1 MFNREMRV
9 KIGEKEY
16 DDDCLNKMLKE
27 ERERVMTEFERK
39 KKGNEVLIKRCKSQL
54 VDKLD
59 KLVEKYKREN
69 MERKRKSEM
78 FMVELVNTCSKV
90 SE

>member
-1 MFNREMRV
+1 MRDR
-9 KIGEKEY
+9 IGEKEFE
-16 DDDCLNKMLKE
+16 DDDLNKMLKE
-27 ERERVMTEFERK
+27 ERERVMKEFERN
-39 KKGNEVLIKRCKSQL
+39 KKGNESLIKRCRSQL

-59 KLVEKYKREN
+59 KLVEKYLREN
-69 MERKRKSEM
+69 MERKRKNEM

>member
-1 MFNREMRV
+1 MRD
-9 KIGEKEY
+9 KIGEKEFE
-16 DDDCLNKMLKE
+16 DDCLNKMLKE
-27 ERERVMTEFERK
+27 ERERVMKEFEAK
-39 KKGNEVLIKRCKSQL
+39 KKGNESLIKRCRSQL

-59 KLVEKYKREN
+59 KLVEKYLREN

-78 FMVELVNTCSKV
+78 FMGELVTECSKV

>member
-1 MFNREMRV
+1 MRD
-9 KIGEKEY
+9 KIGEKEFE
-16 DDDCLNKMLKE
+16 DDGLNKMLKE
-27 ERERVMTEFERK
+27 ERERVMNEFEAN
-39 KKGNEVLIKRCKSQL
+39 KKGNESLIKRCRSQL

-59 KLVEKYKREN
+59 NLVEKYMREN

-78 FMVELVNTCSKV
+78 FMGELVTECSKV

>member
-16 DDDCLNKMLKE
+16 EDDCLNKMLKE
-27 ERERVMTEFERK
+27 ERERVMTEFERN
-39 KKGNEVLIKRCKSQL
+39 KKGNEALIKRCKSQL

-69 MERKRKSEM
+69 MERKHKNEM